1 MKLTNEARSV
11 FGGAGGIWQKSEW
24 MLALLSLITACFAVS
39 IVPFVR
45 KDFGERYLG
54 WINLFFGY
62 TVVANFT
69 FLGTVFAGLAGAFLH
84 IGIGGAP
91 IMRLFWLAFVALSIY
106 HRREIARKNKAGIRW
121 HSMYMGTSILPLPFS
136 QETIYKFVEPGL
148 VVGCGW
154 LLSGIATLPGV
165 WLMIAGVSLFV
176 NNHIVYYN
184 QRQAILD
191 IRDAEI
197 EAQGMSKAFAGRPA
211 NETNGLLVAD
221 SNIELLKSDASLRE
235 AFTNLSPEL
244 KQVLDAAEGAQPTSG
259 QAAPESTR

>member
-1 MKLTNEARSV
+1 MKLIDESRSV

-24 MLALLSLITACFAVS
+24 VLALLSLISSCFAIS
-39 IVPFVR
+39 IVPFIR

-54 WINLFFGY
+54 WLNLFFGY

-69 FLGTVFAGLAGAFLH
+69 FLGTLFAGLAGAFLH
-84 IGIGGAP
+84 VGIGGAP

-106 HRREIARKNKAGIRW
+106 HRREIARKNKAGIKW
-121 HSMYMGTSILPLPFS
+121 HSMYLGTSLLPLPFS
-136 QETIYKFVEPGL
+136 AEFVYKFAEPGL
-148 VVGCGW
+148 VIGAGW

-165 WLMIAGVSLFV
+165 WLLIAGASLFI
-176 NNHIVYYN
+176 NNHLIYYK

-197 EAQGMSKAFAGRPA
+197 EARNMSKAFAGRPA
-211 NETNGLLVAD
+211 AETGGLMVAE
-221 SNIELLKSDASLRE
+221 SSVEMLRTDADLQD

-244 KQVLDAAEGAQPTSG
+244 KSVLDTPASG
-259 QAAPESTR
+259 EKA